1 MRQRHLK
8 IGILLLIFFTL
19 TAVTQAQ
26 ERLYV
31 HNIDGKQQSY
41 ALNGIRKLTFP
52 AENMMITF
60 NSVSSKSYALSDIQY
75 CNFKFV
81 PGWQQIVEPGIVIS
95 IYPNPTVDK
104 LIIECS
110 EEMSKVILS
119 DIVGRK
125 VKLVLP
131 KTNSTILQLG
141 NFSSGVY
148 ILQIFIDRGT
158 IVKEVIRN

>member
-8 IGILLLIFFTL
+8 IGILFLIFFTL
-19 TAVTQAQ
+19 TAITQAQ
-26 ERLYV
+26 GRLYV

-41 ALNGIRKLTFP
+41 ALNSIRKLTFP
-52 AENMMITF
+52 AENMVITF
-60 NSVSSKSYALSDIQY
+60 NSVSSKSHALADIQY
-75 CNFKFV
+75 CNFRFI
-81 PGWQQIVEPGIVIS
+81 PGWKQIVGSGIEIS

-110 EEMSKVILS
+110 EDMSKIILS

-125 VKLVLP
+125 VMLVLP
-131 KTNSTILQLG
+131 KTNSTILQLA

-148 ILQIFIDRGT
+148 ILQIFTDRGI